1 MRSFELRK
9 VNVIT
14 CVQEGFTT
22 GCVWLYTQAV
32 LKPEQARKEWIVEWG
47 GENKQ
52 HGLPRAPFF
61 PEDPSLFLESRHL
74 STIGDQTLGKT
85 LLYCPPLFTA
95 KPDATPW
102 LVTTLRTD
110 TGGKNGSEL
119 G

>member
-47 GENKQ
+47 VKTSNTASLV
-52 HGLPRAPFF
+52 LPF
-61 PEDPSLFLESRHL
+61 SL
-74 STIGDQTLGKT
+74 KT
-85 LLYCPPLFTA
+85 LVCFWNPAIYPQLEIRP
-95 KPDATPW
+95 
-102 LVTTLRTD
+102 
-110 TGGKNGSEL
+110 
-119 G
+119 